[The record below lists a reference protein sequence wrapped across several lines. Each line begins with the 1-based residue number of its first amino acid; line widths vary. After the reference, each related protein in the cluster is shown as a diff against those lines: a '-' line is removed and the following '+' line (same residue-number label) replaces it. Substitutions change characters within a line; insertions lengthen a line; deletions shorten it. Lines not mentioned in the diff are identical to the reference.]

1 MHNICGQDTLVKNE
15 VIKLTFD
22 DKVRLR
28 TKEELLAQ
36 NEGLILIKNILEK
49 IGVTYYLSSGT
60 LLGAV
65 REKDFIPWDWDVQ
78 MYLTMENAYPLRDKI
93 TNSFINNSFI
103 IHKFNDNNDSLKWD
117 VRRNGII
124 FELTAWYL
132 KGEWRYR
139 KEESMRVPAYLFDG
153 YYNINF
159 KGINYRT
166 LNPPEEYLKFCYG
179 DWKTQKRTSRKDIYS
194 NSNHLRNL
202 KTSNKIKLYFK
213 KIYLKFFN

>member
-1 MHNICGQDTLVKNE
+1 MI
-15 VIKLTFD
+15 FD

-36 NEGLILIKNILEK
+36 KEGLILIKNILEK

-93 TNSFINNSFI
+93 TKSFINNSFI

-117 VRRNGII
+117 IRKNGII

-132 KGEWRYR
+132 KGKWRYR
-139 KEESMRVPAYLFDG
+139 KKESMRVPAYLFDG

-179 DWKTQKRTSRKDIYS
+179 DWKTPKRTSRKDIYS
-194 NSNHLRNL
+194 NSNHLRNFT
-202 KTSNKIKLYFK
+202 TSNKIKLYFK
-213 KIYLKFFN
+213 KIFLKFFN

>member
-1 MHNICGQDTLVKNE
+1 MI
-15 VIKLTFD
+15 FD

-36 NEGLILIKNILEK
+36 KEGLILIKNILEK

-78 MYLTMENAYPLRDKI
+78 MYLTMGNAYPLRDKI
-93 TNSFINNSFI
+93 TKSFINNSFI

-117 VRRNGII
+117 IRKNGII

-132 KGEWRYR
+132 KGKWRYR
-139 KEESMRVPAYLFDG
+139 KKESMRVPAYLFDG

-179 DWKTQKRTSRKDIYS
+179 DWKTPKRTSRKDIYS
-194 NSNHLRNL
+194 NSNHLRNFT
-202 KTSNKIKLYFK
+202 TSNKIKLYFK
-213 KIYLKFFN
+213 KIFLKFFN

>member
-1 MHNICGQDTLVKNE
+1 M
-15 VIKLTFD
+15 TFD

-36 NEGLILIKNILEK
+36 KEGLILIKNILEK

-93 TNSFINNSFI
+93 TKSFINNSFI

-117 VRRNGII
+117 IRKNGII

-132 KGEWRYR
+132 KGKWRYR
-139 KEESMRVPAYLFDG
+139 KKESMRVPAYLFDG

-179 DWKTQKRTSRKDIYS
+179 DWKTPKRTSRKDIYS
-194 NSNHLRNL
+194 NSNHLRNFT
-202 KTSNKIKLYFK
+202 TSNKIKLYFK
-213 KIYLKFFN
+213 KIFLKFFN

>member
-1 MHNICGQDTLVKNE
+1 M
-15 VIKLTFD
+15 TFD

-36 NEGLILIKNILEK
+36 KEGLILIKNIFEK

-93 TNSFINNSFI
+93 TKSFINNSFI

-117 VRRNGII
+117 IRRNGII

-132 KGEWRYR
+132 KGKWRYR
-139 KEESMRVPAYLFDG
+139 KKESMRVPAYLFDG

-179 DWKTQKRTSRKDIYS
+179 DWKTPKRTSRKDIYS
-194 NSNHLRNL
+194 NSNHLRNFT
-202 KTSNKIKLYFK
+202 TSNKIKLYFK
-213 KIYLKFFN
+213 KIFLKFFN